1 MCTAHGVRFD
11 VEDNVSLMYPLW
23 DLKNLSDA
31 LYLKNF
37 YFRNSLLYTNMQLIF
52 KLTPNGSNMTRTL
65 FHPILEIFQI
75 FFLIVISAKN

>member
-31 LYLKNF
+31 LY
-37 YFRNSLLYTNMQLIF
+37 
-52 KLTPNGSNMTRTL
+52 PRTQE
-65 FHPILEIFQI
+65 IL
-75 FFLIVISAKN
+75 